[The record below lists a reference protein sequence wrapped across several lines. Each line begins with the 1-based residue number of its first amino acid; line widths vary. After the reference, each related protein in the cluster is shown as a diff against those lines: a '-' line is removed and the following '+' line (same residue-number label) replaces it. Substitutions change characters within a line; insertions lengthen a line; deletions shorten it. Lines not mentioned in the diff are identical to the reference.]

1 MYPVVNI
8 RPGLQGSLPRPA
20 VRVMG
25 QAQSQA
31 LQAAASA
38 AAAAQAVSER
48 IRANYN
54 ALLETVGKDSADQ
67 AVQQSTDSLSRAQAQ
82 YNSLLQT

>member
-1 MYPVVNI
+1 
-8 RPGLQGSLPRPA
+8 
-20 VRVMG
+20 MG
-25 QAQSQA
+25 QQQSQA

-38 AAAAQAVSER
+38 VAAAQTVSER

-67 AVQQSTDSLSRAQAQ
+67 AVQQSADSLSRAQAQ